1 MADKSHTEE
10 RLVVV
15 GSGGVGKTAPYFQFT
30 GCDLSDAIPR
40 KHCFLDGRLALLE
53 SECAC

>member
-15 GSGGVGKTAPYFQFT
+15 GGGVVGKTALYFHFT
-30 GCDLSDAIPR
+30 GCDLSDDIPR

-53 SECAC
+53 SEYAC